1 MSYSKLLVRLK
12 KGTSSLKR
20 VERNCLPTNARG
32 ATWTAI
38 SFSFLKRGE
47 SGRESQHGGFL
58 FYRAGR
64 AAKDRRVD
72 RRGEA
77 KFLSHQNG
85 VSSLG
90 FLVVE
95 DSTIDIL
102 TLDFICLEL
111 QTIGCSIKDDKAVQ
125 IVSKPRM

>member
-1 MSYSKLLVRLK
+1 MM
-12 KGTSSLKR
+12 
-20 VERNCLPTNARG
+20 
-32 ATWTAI
+32 WAI
-38 SFSFLKRGE
+38 AGSHRE
-47 SGRESQHGGFL
+47 VQGRSHGG
-58 FYRAGR
+58 GQE
-64 AAKDRRVD
+64 
-72 RRGEA
+72 GEA

-90 FLVVE
+90 FLVVG